1 MNYKRI
7 LLIAIMLL
15 FIISIT
21 TISFATD
28 VSGNEITNDF
38 KLSSRSSIN
47 GVVTYGVYIK
57 NGSENVLLSFNA
69 ADYNLPP
76 NLNEYKED
84 LRLRI
89 TYTPSDNKVL
99 NCKIINNKTDEIVE
113 DISEE
118 NINRL
123 FNIEYGKTINEK
135 SWVDEIK
142 LTELTENEV
151 YKYTATATVQFPK
164 IENDVGENCVIYIKQ
179 WHEDT
184 YKKEVK
190 MYKKIEGTSISASF
204 NEYKAGDAFYIMYRK
219 ASTNEILKMIEQ
231 DKIIYLSKYNDGD
244 ALEYQFEEY
253 IYNDTENDIDINI
266 KNIIM
271 GVEETDST
279 TIGKG
284 QIYGFSW
291 MLDSATISYVKDGN
305 NQESDNGNTK
315 EPIGNLEEN
324 NNQEQEEQ
332 NSSNLQEEIE
342 KEEDKIKEPIKENNN
357 QTNTEL
363 PQTGKSMILAYV
375 ILFLVAITIVSYI
388 KQKNKR

>member
-7 LLIAIMLL
+7 LSIAIL
-15 FIISIT
+15 FLIIISIT

-28 VSGNEITNDF
+28 IVGNEITNDF
-38 KLSSRSSIN
+38 KVSSRSSIN

-57 NGSENVLLSFNA
+57 KDNENVLLSFNA
-69 ADYNLPP
+69 SDYNLPP
-76 NLNEYKED
+76 NLNEYKDD

-89 TYTPSDNKVL
+89 TYTPADNKVL
-99 NCKIINNKTDEIVE
+99 DCKVVNNITDEIIE
-113 DISEE
+113 DVSEE

-135 SWVDEIK
+135 SWVEKIK
-142 LTELTENEV
+142 LSELRENEV
-151 YKYTATATVQFPK
+151 YKYTATATVQFPE
-164 IENDVGENCVIYIKQ
+164 IENDVGENCIIYIKQ
-179 WHEDT
+179 WHDDT
-184 YKKEVK
+184 YNKEVK
-190 MYKKIEGTSISASF
+190 MYKKISGTTISGSF
-204 NEYKAGDAFYIMYRK
+204 NEYKSGDAFYVMYRK
-219 ASTNEILKMIEQ
+219 SSTNELLKMIEQ
-231 DKIIYLSKYNDGD
+231 DEIIYLSNYNDGD
-244 ALEYQFEEY
+244 KLEYQFEKY
-253 IYNDTENDIDINI
+253 IYNDTQNDININI

-388 KQKNKR
+388 KQRNKK